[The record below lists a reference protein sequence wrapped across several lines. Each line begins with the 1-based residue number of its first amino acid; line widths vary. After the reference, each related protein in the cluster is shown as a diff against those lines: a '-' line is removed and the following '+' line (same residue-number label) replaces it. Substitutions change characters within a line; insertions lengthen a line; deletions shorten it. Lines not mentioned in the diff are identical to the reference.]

1 MHASMCMWCVCVV
14 CVCGVCV
21 VCVYVVCVYGVC
33 GMCVRVCVGCVWGVC
48 VCVCVCVCA
57 CMVCVRVCV
66 CVCVCVCVLVYE
78 QNSQT
83 FVEVMLS
90 QHLTQPQGL
99 RVLVLSGT
107 GSLCKERLHKKTQGV
122 FPTAYFPVVSPPY
135 LLLKQLLHL
144 GPPIVLG
151 ESAAFP
157 LNA

>member
-1 MHASMCMWCVCVV
+1 MNNSYSRAMFLLQWDGTGVAIQSVTQDTLRVCTQA

-21 VCVYVVCVYGVC
+21 WCV
-33 GMCVRVCVGCVWGVC
+33 CVRVCVCVRAWC
-48 VCVCVCVCA
+48 
-57 CMVCVRVCV
+57 VCVRVCV

-107 GSLCKERLHKKTQGV
+107 GSLCKEHLHKKTQGV
-122 FPTAYFPVVSPPY
+122 FPTAYFPAVSPPY
-135 LLLKQLLHL
+135 LFLKQLLHL